1 LRRGPRHL
9 IVQLAALLVESHPEP
24 PLLVEDVADVQVAG
38 RGDAGEGEDHDA
50 GQGAIPQP
58 NHVSP
63 TFGAQQVAE
72 PGARMAVREHAD

>member
-1 LRRGPRHL
+1 MSPTFRS
-9 IVQLAALLVESHPEP
+9 QAAEMRAKVKT
-24 PLLVEDVADVQVAG
+24 
-38 RGDAGEGEDHDA
+38 HDA